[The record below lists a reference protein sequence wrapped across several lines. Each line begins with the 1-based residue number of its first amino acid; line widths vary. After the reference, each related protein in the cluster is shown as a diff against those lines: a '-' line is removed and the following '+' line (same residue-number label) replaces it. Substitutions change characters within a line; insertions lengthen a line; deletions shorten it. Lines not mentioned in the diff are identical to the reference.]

1 MATIRLIE
9 LALIGYRKNYVVE
22 FQKGFNYIS
31 GNTSTGKTSIFEMID
46 YALGAKKHKSY
57 IEIGNSCT
65 HVSLILYIGDELFKI
80 KRPLFDF
87 KAQIIVENW
96 NEDSKKFLFYN
107 NYEIDTP
114 KNKHSFAAFLIE
126 KIGLA
131 DVTIKG
137 QMLSSRDVLK
147 YCYLKQTT
155 IDDENI
161 LNEKQWELNFKRK
174 AVFEIMFNI
183 FNEGYEDTRKT
194 IEERQNELKEL
205 ETK

>member
-1 MATIRLIE
+1 MAKIRLIE

-87 KAQIIVENW
+87 KA
-96 NEDSKKFLFYN
+96 
-107 NYEIDTP
+107 
-114 KNKHSFAAFLIE
+114 
-126 KIGLA
+126 
-131 DVTIKG
+131 
-137 QMLSSRDVLK
+137 
-147 YCYLKQTT
+147 
-155 IDDENI
+155 
-161 LNEKQWELNFKRK
+161 
-174 AVFEIMFNI
+174 
-183 FNEGYEDTRKT
+183 
-194 IEERQNELKEL
+194 
-205 ETK
+205 